1 MEAFGNM
8 DLDNDK
14 SLTKDEVEA
23 ANLLVSVSFRWLFVL
38 NPSWCLQ
45 VKEYLKVEYKK
56 EGKPREESF
65 FDKVV
70 EDIFRKNDNDKNGQI
85 SVKEYNIYRHDE
97 L

>member
-1 MEAFGNM
+1 MQ
-8 DLDNDK
+8 
-14 SLTKDEVEA
+14 VQ
-23 ANLLVSVSFRWLFVL
+23 LVIIL
-38 NPSWCLQ
+38 NSPSCFQ

-70 EDIFRKNDNDKNGQI
+70 EDIFHKNDNDKNGQI

>member
-1 MEAFGNM
+1 MLICPNKCA
-8 DLDNDK
+8 
-14 SLTKDEVEA
+14 SRCCW
-23 ANLLVSVSFRWLFVL
+23 LVIL
-38 NPSWCLQ
+38 NSSCFQ

-56 EGKPREESF
+56 EGKPREETF

-85 SVKEYNIYRHDE
+85 SVTEYNIYKHDE